1 MTPFPNYGN
10 CLSGNNVFF
19 MFIVKAREHCTWTT
33 DMLNLR
39 LVGLM
44 VLDSAYENS
53 VQHNIY
59 TLLLLISGV
68 CSLVMIPSVT
78 HEFDDWSEMLSI
90 SFSALTNAAAA
101 LGTIISS
108 LIVFYNINH
117 KYKKY
122 KTTLESFEIY
132 IPMDTDSLNRITCF
146 SYSSIIFSV
155 IIIVPVNGLKLWNIF
170 NNHEKPFLMTTFILL
185 YYIQNLSSCFS
196 ELHFAIQ
203 CYVVHSKFRGI
214 NEELKKLNVELNY
227 KHNKKYSWTEYESPA
242 VSINDNNTISSSVI
256 VYEKDFYCSKHKGC
270 PMANTVEL
278 LRIKHWLT
286 REAVNDLNDL
296 FGVTMGLSMMNILI
310 VTLFDVYSEV
320 FHAYTSGLEDQT
332 TFRSNAMFI
341 IWMIQHFFRFL
352 IIVVTAHATMKQ
364 VNHF

>member
-1 MTPFPNYGN
+1 M
-10 CLSGNNVFF
+10 S
-19 MFIVKAREHCTWTT
+19 
-33 DMLNLR
+33 NLR
-39 LVGLM
+39 FVGLM
-44 VLDSAYENS
+44 FFDSTYENG
-53 VQHNIY
+53 VQHNLY
-59 TLLLLISGV
+59 TLLLLVSGL
-68 CSLVMIPSVT
+68 CSLAMIPLVT
-78 HEFDDWSEMLSI
+78 HEFDDWSEVLSI

-101 LGTIISS
+101 LGTVISS
-108 LIVFYNINH
+108 LIVFYNMKH

-122 KTTLESFEIY
+122 KITLESFQIY
-132 IPMDTDSLNRITCF
+132 IPMDTDSWNRIKCF

-203 CYVVHSKFRGI
+203 CFVVHSNFRGI
-214 NEELKKLNVELNY
+214 NEELKILNVELNH

-242 VSINDNNTISSSVI
+242 VAVNDNNTMSSSVI
-256 VYEKDFYCSKHKGC
+256 VYEKDFYSSKQRGC
-270 PMANTVEL
+270 PMANIVEL

-320 FHAYTSGLEDQT
+320 LHAYTSGLEERT
-332 TFRSNAMFI
+332 TFRSIAMFI
-341 IWMIQHFFRFL
+341 IWMMQHFFRFL
-352 IIVVTAHATMKQ
+352 IIVVTAHNTTKQ
-364 VNHF
+364 VNHFRLYKLLFSRNINILFRTKNE